1 MSDPRDHALF
11 ARYLDGLATEAEGA
25 ELGRRLAADPAC
37 ARAFAEASRLDASL
51 GAHFRQEKGQSD
63 VRAVLQRI
71 QAGRTRRRIALFAAT
86 AAAALL
92 IVLTPA
98 LWLRPAAPPVEV
110 LAGNVVADGAEV
122 TRIAYGV
129 RFIVPGS
136 GQAPLTLGDG
146 SGASLDGGTAAAIH
160 GPSGP
165 LRQAVELFSGGGDFR
180 VLKDTGR
187 FEVRTPVGL
196 VTVLGTEFTVRLRPR
211 KPTDGRGD
219 EAMRA
224 KGMLLAVAVLTG
236 AVQVQVGERAVVL
249 GVGQSQVFAGDE
261 ERGPRTSRIG
271 GELAAVGADSIT
283 IVQRGER
290 GETTKTLAV
299 DAQTKVV
306 IESDQTEQ
314 VKGER
319 GEPTYRVKLVDG
331 TLGDLKVGRR
341 VTVTCTEDGKATLI
355 VLHRAKPRREGGEGE
370 GERTPRVEKP
380 RREGGD
386 REGEK
391 PRREG
396 GEGDREGEPRREKVR
411 TEGGDREGEARPDKP
426 RREGGE
432 GEREKPRREG
442 GDSEGEGKPRVE
454 KPRREGGDSEGEA
467 RPDKPRREGGEGER
481 APKPRVTPGIL
492 VGVKADSIVVRVG
505 ERGEQTLTFAVD
517 AATEVAIEGVRL
529 EGGGEGADPIKR
541 PALIKGS
548 LGDLKAGQRVSV
560 QATADGKALKIF
572 IHRSQAPKREG
583 EGERKHFRPP
593 DGGERK
599 PPREGGDRK
608 PPREGE
614 AKPPREG
621 GDAKPPVVDRG
632 AEF

>member
-211 KPTDGRGD
+211 KPTDGRG
-219 EAMRA
+219 EEGMRA
-224 KGMLLAVAVLTG
+224 
-236 AVQVQVGERAVVL
+236 
-249 GVGQSQVFAGDE
+249 
-261 ERGPRTSRIG
+261 
-271 GELAAVGADSIT
+271 
-283 IVQRGER
+283 
-290 GETTKTLAV
+290 
-299 DAQTKVV
+299 
-306 IESDQTEQ
+306 
-314 VKGER
+314 
-319 GEPTYRVKLVDG
+319 
-331 TLGDLKVGRR
+331 
-341 VTVTCTEDGKATLI
+341 
-355 VLHRAKPRREGGEGE
+355 
-370 GERTPRVEKP
+370 
-380 RREGGD
+380 
-386 REGEK
+386 
-391 PRREG
+391 
-396 GEGDREGEPRREKVR
+396 
-411 TEGGDREGEARPDKP
+411 
-426 RREGGE
+426 
-432 GEREKPRREG
+432 
-442 GDSEGEGKPRVE
+442 
-454 KPRREGGDSEGEA
+454 
-467 RPDKPRREGGEGER
+467 
-481 APKPRVTPGIL
+481 
-492 VGVKADSIVVRVG
+492 
-505 ERGEQTLTFAVD
+505 
-517 AATEVAIEGVRL
+517 
-529 EGGGEGADPIKR
+529 
-541 PALIKGS
+541 
-548 LGDLKAGQRVSV
+548 
-560 QATADGKALKIF
+560 
-572 IHRSQAPKREG
+572 
-583 EGERKHFRPP
+583 
-593 DGGERK
+593 
-599 PPREGGDRK
+599 
-608 PPREGE
+608 
-614 AKPPREG
+614 
-621 GDAKPPVVDRG
+621 
-632 AEF
+632 